1 MSELNIENVE
11 FVLEKIRPYLKIDG
25 GNVELVKIKK
35 DEGIVEVCLTGDYGQ
50 VIDIKEG
57 RK

>member
-35 DEGIVEVCLTGDYGQ
+35 DDGIVEV
-50 VIDIKEG
+50 
-57 RK
+57 